1 MIFLFLSSV
10 TVLFKFLCVCKAFYG
25 FGTYIFYFGSIYI
38 CIHLLY
44 LHLLLTL
51 SSRQYHVLPHEN
63 YHSRQ
68 GGSLERG
75 TTTRI
80 KISSSGSNHT
90 QTYAAS
96 DSEYGHY
103 GGSGT
108 ARNSR
113 SSCSP
118 SSTRKYNQHTNGVVV
133 APGTSS
139 PSNTSSPS
147 SPNTCGSKSLPKGAS
162 SLNYGLMMDKIQQKR
177 HQRQQIQ
184 QYTPKINDG
193 SLSDSNYVTYDQT
206 NR

>member
-1 MIFLFLSSV
+1 MALVPIYFILFWFHLHMY
-10 TVLFKFLCVCKAFYG
+10 TLTIL
-25 FGTYIFYFGSIYI
+25 TSITNPI
-38 CIHLLY
+38 S
-44 LHLLLTL
+44 L

>member
-1 MIFLFLSSV
+1 M
-10 TVLFKFLCVCKAFYG
+10 
-25 FGTYIFYFGSIYI
+25 
-38 CIHLLY
+38 
-44 LHLLLTL
+44 
-51 SSRQYHVLPHEN
+51 LPHEN
-63 YHSRQ
+63 YRQ
-68 GGSLERG
+68 GGSLERA

-80 KISSSGSNHT
+80 KISGST

-103 GGSGT
+103 GGGSGT